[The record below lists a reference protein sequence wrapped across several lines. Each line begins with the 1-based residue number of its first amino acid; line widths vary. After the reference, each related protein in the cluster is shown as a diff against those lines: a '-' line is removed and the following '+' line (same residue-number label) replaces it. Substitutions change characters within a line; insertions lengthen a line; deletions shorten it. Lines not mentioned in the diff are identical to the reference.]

1 MHHNMA
7 PVIALKDGRPVFA
20 CGLPGGAKI
29 IPVTTRLISNS
40 IDFNLSAG
48 ESIQMPRI
56 HIETGEPIHF
66 SPNMPASTISDL
78 QARGHQTKLDEK
90 IGGATNVLS
99 IDASSGAITAADSL
113 GRDCVVS
120 L

>member
-1 MHHNMA
+1 MGAVHKH
-7 PVIALKDGRPVFA
+7 LWFYDGDKA
-20 CGLPGGAKI
+20 CLLTQSR
-29 IPVTTRLISNS
+29 VTAQR
-40 IDFNLSAG
+40 
-48 ESIQMPRI
+48 MRI